1 MTLHISRIITYEEKK
16 FGERALLQ
24 IRPNGSAGNTL
35 TGRRMNAD
43 YTFRPLTRP
52 AFHSHQFPAELADT
66 VLDGQLAGGVY
77 WFFDLLR
84 LAKRDVRHLPLLE
97 RKRLLASIA
106 PQFPAF
112 LRPIPCDND
121 PARLLRQ
128 VIADGEEGIVGKD
141 LTKNYAESWWT
152 GSNLSATFYC
162 VIRRVNVI
170 KRSFALGQ
178 YVGAKLCAVGP
189 VFSGVSK
196 ADAERAAEN
205 VGATVEISARLRR
218 LENNALRG
226 PVFIGFRPD
235 VDEMECRGLR

>member
-84 LAKRDVRHLPLLE
+84 LAKRDVR
-97 RKRLLASIA
+97 
-106 PQFPAF
+106 
-112 LRPIPCDND
+112 
-121 PARLLRQ
+121 
-128 VIADGEEGIVGKD
+128 
-141 LTKNYAESWWT
+141 T
-152 GSNLSATFYC
+152 
-162 VIRRVNVI
+162 
-170 KRSFALGQ
+170 
-178 YVGAKLCAVGP
+178 
-189 VFSGVSK
+189 
-196 ADAERAAEN
+196 
-205 VGATVEISARLRR
+205 
-218 LENNALRG
+218 
-226 PVFIGFRPD
+226 
-235 VDEMECRGLR
+235 CRC